1 MKSMKETLSMKKTL
15 NVTAITV
22 LMASVAQAGIL
33 IDYVG
38 NPDSVNH
45 TTEFNDGDFS
55 SAGTGT
61 PWSDAQSDAPLS
73 FKTNN
78 GFDSNSADNIVIGFS
93 TGDRMNAA
101 IDTGHTLSLG
111 DQFEAAYSWRNSAS
125 WDVTDGIVFSL
136 YYTDTNLI
144 GGVRTTI
151 ASFASGGQSVGEN
164 TWESETFGFTIALAD
179 AGAAG
184 NKLYA
189 LMGTDL
195 PDGSVSAFSRIDN
208 VYLSAIPEANTYAL
222 LAGLTGLTFVML
234 RRRRG

>member
-1 MKSMKETLSMKKTL
+1 M
-15 NVTAITV
+15 TAITV
-22 LMASVAQAGIL
+22 LMASVSQATVL

-55 SAGTGT
+55 SAGTST
-61 PWSDAQSDAPLS
+61 PWSDAQSESAVS

-78 GFDSNSADNIVIGFS
+78 SFDSNSADNIVIGFS
-93 TGDRMNAA
+93 TGNRLNAA
-101 IDTGHTLSLG
+101 IDIGVTYTLG
-111 DQFEAAYSWRNSAS
+111 DQFEAAYSWRNSSS
-125 WDVTDGIVFSL
+125 WEVDDEIVFSL
-136 YYTDTNLI
+136 YYTDTDAI
-144 GGVRTTI
+144 DGVRTTI
-151 ASFASGGQSVGEN
+151 ASFASGGQSAGEN
-164 TWESETFGFTIALAD
+164 TWESETFGRTGALLD

-184 NKLYA
+184 KTLYA

-195 PDGSVSAFSRIDN
+195 PNEQVSAFARIDN
-208 VYLSAIPEANTYAL
+208 VYLSTIPEANTYAL

>member
-1 MKSMKETLSMKKTL
+1 M
-15 NVTAITV
+15 TAITV
-22 LMASVAQAGIL
+22 LMASVSQATVL

-55 SAGTGT
+55 SAGTST
-61 PWSDAQSDAPLS
+61 PWSDAQSESAVS

-78 GFDSNSADNIVIGFS
+78 SFDSNSADNIVVGFT
-93 TGDRMNAA
+93 TGSRMNAA

-111 DQFEAAYSWRNSAS
+111 DQFEAAYSWRNSSS
-125 WDVTDGIVFSL
+125 WEVDDEIVFSL
-136 YYTDTNLI
+136 YYTDTNAI

-151 ASFASGGQSVGEN
+151 ASFASGGQSAGEN
-164 TWESETFGFTIALAD
+164 TWESETFGRTGALLD

-184 NKLYA
+184 KTLYA

-195 PDGSVSAFSRIDN
+195 PDEQVSPAICHG
-208 VYLSAIPEANTYAL
+208 LSKPQL
-222 LAGLTGLTFVML
+222 
-234 RRRRG
+234 